1 MKKKE
6 FVENK
11 LQYLGAL
18 ANGKSKRAAKLKAA
32 LFAAIL
38 DRKAKGKKL
47 SLFNFR

>member
-11 LQYLGAL
+11 LQYLSAL

-47 SLFNFR
+47 GLFNFR